1 MGPGNT
7 DVSIPARHRGTV
19 TTLIGEAP
27 EPEPGTTV
35 CAPFTSSA
43 SPQARGCSAGG
54 VVSLRT
60 SSIVSR
66 VITSRDNTCSSAANR
81 SRS

>member
-1 MGPGNT
+1 MGPGNI

-35 CAPFTSSA
+35 
-43 SPQARGCSAGG
+43 
-54 VVSLRT
+54 
-60 SSIVSR
+60 
-66 VITSRDNTCSSAANR
+66 ITSRDNTCSSAANR